1 MGASPGRA
9 WPILSLHRRHL
20 TLGCQE
26 RVGDLLHPVQARH
39 HHDRGAAAYQKTQG
53 SSLISHLER
62 ILRVPQVLL
71 ALIQHEVQELIET
84 LERASHCG
92 WDEERRSRQSK
103 ERVAGER
110 DGA

>member
-20 TLGCQE
+20 TLGRQE

-39 HHDRGAAAYQKTQG
+39 HHDRGAAGHDQSKTPG
-53 SSLISHLER
+53 LISNLQR
-62 ILRVPQVLL
+62 ILGVPQVLL

-92 WDEERRSRQSK
+92 WDEERSSRQSK